1 MGETDPAALFEF
13 TRGRLYYYEY
23 YNDTTCLVEAD
34 EEPPHE
40 IDAES
45 VDICLI
51 VAALLGSTTVDEI
64 HPMRKIV
71 IDGSNTTGFQRTA
84 VVATGGRIEVEGK
97 EIQIQTISV
106 EEDAARKTGEDEL
119 KNTKTY
125 KLDRLGIP
133 LIEVAT
139 APDITSPNQAQ
150 DVALKLGLL
159 LRSTGMVKRGLGTIR
174 QDVNVSIPSGAII
187 EIKGLQQLEMLGK
200 TVEMEVLRQ
209 TRLLQVR
216 DALVARGIQQ
226 NHIPDDVHDVSG
238 VFAKSESKLIKKTL
252 SSGGVVYAIRLPG
265 FAGLLGFEIQPDRRL
280 GTELSDH
287 AKFWGGVGGIFH
299 TDELPKYGIS
309 EEEVRNLRTAVAVS
323 ATDAVVIV
331 AADKDSSTNALN
343 AVISRSRAAIQGVPA
358 ETRVPLPD
366 GTTKYARPRPG
377 EKRMYPETDVRPMRI
392 SEAHLRAI
400 RKKIPEPL
408 EVKEKRFIEQY
419 GLSNELASQIVR
431 SVNIRIFEQVMKT
444 IKISATLVVVTLEN
458 TLVSLNRNGVHTE
471 NLRDSDILHLF
482 ETVSRGEASSDAIP
496 EIIRHLAANSNS
508 TIEEAIKATGMTTVS
523 SDDIQ
528 RTVERIVQERVDYV
542 KAQGDRASGGL
553 MGVVMKE
560 LKGKADGK
568 TVKMLLDA
576 EVARV
581 LAQSKE

>member
-1 MGETDPAALFEF
+1 
-13 TRGRLYYYEY
+13 
-23 YNDTTCLVEAD
+23 
-34 EEPPHE
+34 
-40 IDAES
+40 
-45 VDICLI
+45 
-51 VAALLGSTTVDEI
+51 
-64 HPMRKIV
+64 
-71 IDGSNTTGFQRTA
+71 
-84 VVATGGRIEVEGK
+84 
-97 EIQIQTISV
+97 
-106 EEDAARKTGEDEL
+106 
-119 KNTKTY
+119 
-125 KLDRLGIP
+125 
-133 LIEVAT
+133 
-139 APDITSPNQAQ
+139 
-150 DVALKLGLL
+150 
-159 LRSTGMVKRGLGTIR
+159 
-174 QDVNVSIPSGAII
+174 
-187 EIKGLQQLEMLGK
+187 
-200 TVEMEVLRQ
+200 
-209 TRLLQVR
+209 
-216 DALVARGIQQ
+216 
-226 NHIPDDVHDVSG
+226 
-238 VFAKSESKLIKKTL
+238 
-252 SSGGVVYAIRLPG
+252 
-265 FAGLLGFEIQPDRRL
+265 
-280 GTELSDH
+280 
-287 AKFWGGVGGIFH
+287 
-299 TDELPKYGIS
+299 
-309 EEEVRNLRTAVAVS
+309 
-323 ATDAVVIV
+323 
-331 AADKDSSTNALN
+331 
-343 AVISRSRAAIQGVPA
+343 
-358 ETRVPLPD
+358 
-366 GTTKYARPRPG
+366 
-377 EKRMYPETDVRPMRI
+377 MYPETDVRPMRI